1 MAKSQPIPR
10 IRNSRLEDIKV
21 FLSRVKA
28 VRNKKK
34 KPMNQTK
41 KPIQKGRKEEKGYN
55 FCYPKVGRMIT

>member
-34 KPMNQTK
+34 KPM
-41 KPIQKGRKEEKGYN
+41 
-55 FCYPKVGRMIT
+55 